1 MEEDIIELIS
11 NKSEAFFKSQQK
23 NDEDLSLEE
32 KRTIVK
38 DLMQSNRTIFLQR
51 YGQYLNLEQLEYFQ
65 NDDCE
70 DVRVQVNFLKENF
83 KKNGIKIRNRR
94 YQALQN
100 MLKEGL
106 YFSNSEM
113 QTRNP
118 FLFEEM
124 IGKYMNE
131 EEKNKLN
138 QSNYATNY
146 DRITFSSYLFE
157 RIRQIRMDT
166 QSSYQ
171 EQLESEEIEDDVDDD
186 DDNIKKEQYINRNIS
201 AQEKQSLKDEFLD
214 IMIQNF
220 LNGKD
225 SDHFDYSNVDNDEN
239 LDLNPEF
246 ERDQEEKY
254 FDADCN

>member
-1 MEEDIIELIS
+1 MEEEIIDLIS
-11 NKSEAFFKSQQK
+11 SKSDAFFKSLQK
-23 NDEDLSLEE
+23 NDEDLSLSE
-32 KRTIVK
+32 KKTIVK
-38 DLMQSNRTIFLQR
+38 DLLQSNRTLFLQR
-51 YGQYLNLEQLEYFQ
+51 YGQYLNFDQLEFFQ
-65 NDDCE
+65 NDQCE
-70 DVRVQVNFLKENF
+70 DVRLQVNYLKENF
-83 KKNGIKIRNRR
+83 KKSSVKIRNRR

-118 FLFEEM
+118 FLFEKM
-124 IGKYMNE
+124 IGKYMNA

-157 RIRQIRMDT
+157 RIRQIRMEA

-171 EQLESEEIEDDVDDD
+171 EQLEFEEIEEDYNDD
-186 DDNIKKEQYINRNIS
+186 IKKEQYIKNKNVS

-225 SDHFDYSNVDNDEN
+225 SEHFDYNSVDNNEN
-239 LDLNPEF
+239 LDFNPEF

-254 FDADCN
+254 FDAECE